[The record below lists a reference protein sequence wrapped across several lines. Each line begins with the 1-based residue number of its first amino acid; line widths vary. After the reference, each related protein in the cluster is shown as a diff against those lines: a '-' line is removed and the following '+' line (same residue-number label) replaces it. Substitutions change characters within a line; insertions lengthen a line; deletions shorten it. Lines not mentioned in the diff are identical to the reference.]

1 MRSPDRPRTGAK
13 RTVLHAIRQIPA
25 YIRLLFGLMRD
36 ARVSKLDRAM
46 VLGAIAYAISP
57 LDFIPDFIP
66 FFGEVD
72 DVFFVMLAVQRLMDN
87 AGRRV
92 LLTHWRGA
100 AEDLSELNVTRVVGA
115 AGFFLPP
122 HLRRRLRR
130 MARRAE
136 RVDEDAS
143 LDP

>member
-1 MRSPDRPRTGAK
+1 MKRDTVRPRTGAK
-13 RTVLHAIRQIPA
+13 RTVLRAVRQIPS

-36 ARVSKLDRAM
+36 GRVSRIDRFL
-46 VLGAIAYAISP
+46 VVGAIAYMISP

-92 LLTHWRGA
+92 LLDHWRGDVD
-100 AEDLSELNVTRVVGA
+100 DLSELSVTRVVGA

-136 RVDEDAS
+136 PTDD
-143 LDP
+143 

>member
-1 MRSPDRPRTGAK
+1 MIAETVQPRTGAK
-13 RTVLHAIRQIPA
+13 RTVVGAIRQIPA

-36 ARVSKLDRAM
+36 RRVSRTDRLL
-46 VLGAIAYAISP
+46 VLGAIAYMVSP

-72 DVFFVMLAVQRLMDN
+72 DVFFLMLAVQRLMDG

-92 LLTHWRGA
+92 LLDHWRGSID
-100 AEDLSELNVTRVVGA
+100 DLSELSVARIVGA
-115 AGFFLPP
+115 AGFFLPIK
-122 HLRRRLRR
+122 LRRRLRR

-136 RVDEDAS
+136 TE
-143 LDP
+143 